1 MWDWVGGR
9 YSVWSAVGLVLAF
22 AIGMDEFEARVAFEE
37 LLATAPGLADFL
49 HRLFDPQAGAFQVLS
64 PVLVPPA
71 NWQGLRL
78 APTSVDATGGVAT
91 VLQKDGLVVR
101 ALPIPHDGINTVSY
115 RVEVGGVSVVFS
127 SDQTG
132 ADPRF
137 VDFAKGTDLLLM
149 HLNIPPGPSNDLHA
163 SPATVGR
170 VATAV
175 GPKRLIVSH
184 LGLPDVDAA
193 VAELRKEY
201 TGPLTVAS
209 DMLCTPVN

>member
-1 MWDWVGGR
+1 VQVG
-9 YSVWSAVGLVLAF
+9 A
-22 AIGMDEFEARVAFEE
+22 
-37 LLATAPGLADFL
+37 
-49 HRLFDPQAGAFQVLS
+49 
-64 PVLVPPA
+64 
-71 NWQGLRL
+71 
-78 APTSVDATGGVAT
+78 
-91 VLQKDGLVVR
+91 
-101 ALPIPHDGINTVSY
+101 
-115 RVEVGGVSVVFS
+115 VSVVFS